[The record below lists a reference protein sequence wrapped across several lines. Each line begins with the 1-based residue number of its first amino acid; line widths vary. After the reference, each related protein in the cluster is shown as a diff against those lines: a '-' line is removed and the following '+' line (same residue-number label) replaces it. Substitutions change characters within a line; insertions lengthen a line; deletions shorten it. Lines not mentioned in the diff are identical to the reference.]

1 MRYKLLIL
9 HAEETLLQAD
19 GSIAQADVDA
29 LLDLQERGT
38 RLAIITDH
46 SIETSEAT
54 LAPLQLIKHEGFV
67 LRRNPEVMAIQK
79 SRTPAEI
86 LIYDISTLL
95 QQLMIKRS
103 EAVAIGASRD
113 SVPMMEFVG
122 LGVAMADSEEAVKAC
137 ADYVTTSLAS
147 SGVAHLI
154 KKHMTEDLFNAQ
166 SLQEIDEE
174 CRHSLIGNL
183 GIKMTYIDEKQ
194 VEATMPI
201 DERTCQPWGVL
212 HGGASLAFAET
223 IAGIGSRLHCK
234 GGEIAVGMQV
244 SGNHVSSALLGDTVT
259 GRATII
265 HQGRSSHVWNV
276 DIITQAGK
284 LVSSVRVINSILK
297 KR

>member
-38 RLAIITDH
+38 RLAIITDL
-46 SIETSEAT
+46 SIHTSEAT

-67 LRRNPEVMAIQK
+67 LRRNTRSAT
-79 SRTPAEI
+79 STRTPAEV
-86 LIYDISTLL
+86 LIHDISTLL
-95 QQLMIKRS
+95 QQLMIKRN
-103 EAVAIGASRD
+103 EAVAVGSSRE
-113 SVPMMEFVG
+113 SVPMIEFVG
-122 LGVAMADSEEAVKAC
+122 LGVAMADAEEAVKAC
-137 ADYVTTSLAS
+137 ADYVTTSLTHG
-147 SGVAHLI
+147 GVAHLV
-154 KKHMTEDLFNAQ
+154 KKYMTVDLFNTQ

-174 CRHSLIGNL
+174 CKNSLIGNL

-194 VEATMPI
+194 VEATMPV

-212 HGGASLAFAET
+212 HGGSSLAFAET

>member
-9 HAEETLLQAD
+9 HAEETLLQTD

-38 RLAIITDH
+38 RLAIITDL
-46 SIETSEAT
+46 SIHTSEAT

-67 LRRNPEVMAIQK
+67 LRRHTRSATS

-86 LIYDISTLL
+86 LIHDISTLL
-95 QQLMIKRS
+95 QQLMVKRT
-103 EAVAIGASRD
+103 EAVAIGSSRE
-113 SVPMMEFVG
+113 SVPMIEFVG
-122 LGVAMADSEEAVKAC
+122 LGVAMADAEEAVKAC

-147 SGVAHLI
+147 GGVAHLV
-154 KKHMTEDLFNAQ
+154 KKHMTQDLFTTQ
-166 SLQEIDEE
+166 TLQEIDEE
-174 CRHSLIGNL
+174 CKNSLVGNL
-183 GIKMTYIDEKQ
+183 GIKMTYIDDKQ
-194 VEATMPI
+194 VEATMPV

-212 HGGASLAFAET
+212 HGGSSLAFAET

-259 GRATII
+259 GSATII

-276 DIITQAGK
+276 DITTQAGK

>member
-29 LLDLQERGT
+29 ILDLQERGT
-38 RLAIITDH
+38 RLAIITDL
-46 SIETSEAT
+46 SIHTSEAT

-67 LRRNPEVMAIQK
+67 LRRNTRSAT
-79 SRTPAEI
+79 STRTPAEV
-86 LIYDISTLL
+86 LIHDISTLL
-95 QQLMIKRS
+95 QQLMIKRN
-103 EAVAIGASRD
+103 EAVAVGSSRE
-113 SVPMMEFVG
+113 SVPMIEFVG
-122 LGVAMADSEEAVKAC
+122 LGVAMADAEEAVKAC
-137 ADYVTTSLAS
+137 ADYVTTSLTQG
-147 SGVAHLI
+147 GVAHLI
-154 KKHMTEDLFNAQ
+154 KKYMTVDLFNTQ
-166 SLQEIDEE
+166 SLQQIDEE
-174 CRHSLIGNL
+174 CKNSLIGNL
-183 GIKMTYIDEKQ
+183 GIKMTYIDDKQ
-194 VEATMPI
+194 VEATMPV

-212 HGGASLAFAET
+212 HGGSSLAFAET

-276 DIITQAGK
+276 DIITKAGK